1 MDPDPDQT
9 TDEQILSG
17 LRGGEQPRLT
27 ALRRAMEKYTFRL
40 GGLARKYVGESDP
53 HDVVDV
59 IDQTFHALWQ
69 NHHTIITGSLWSWL
83 AGVAANKSITLV
95 RQRERRRQHEQVS
108 LQAKSETGLSLEES
122 GELILIAQ
130 GIEDP
135 WSGMVLQEYIEQFA
149 LCVQHLPPIQK
160 AVGSVLLAALRQTR
174 ELPDNEA
181 LLREVRRITE
191 NPAFSLEALKSAK
204 KQILAKIRPA
214 FERCEQREKRT
225 PAS

>member
-40 GGLARKYVGESDP
+40 GGLARKFVGESDP
-53 HDVVDV
+53 HDVVDIV
-59 IDQTFHALWQ
+59 DQTFHALWQ
-69 NHHTIITGSLWSWL
+69 SHQTITGSLWSWL
-83 AGVAANKSITLV
+83 AGVAANKSFTIV
-95 RQRERRRQHEQVS
+95 RQRNRRWQDEQIS
-108 LQAKSETGLSLEES
+108 LQAQTETGLSLEES

-135 WSGMVLQEYIEQFA
+135 WSGMVLQEYIDQFD
-149 LCVQHLPPIQK
+149 LCVQKLPPIQK
-160 AVGSVLLAALRQTR
+160 VVGTAMLAALRQTG

-181 LLREVRRITE
+181 LLREIRRITE
-191 NPAFSLEALKSAK
+191 TPAFSLEALKSAK
-204 KQILAKIRPA
+204 KQILAKLRPA
-214 FERCEQREKRT
+214 FERCEQREKRS

>member
-17 LRGGEQPRLT
+17 LSGGEQPRLT

-59 IDQTFHALWQ
+59 IDQTFQALWQ
-69 NHHTIITGSLWSWL
+69 SHQTITGSLWSWL
-83 AGVAANKSITLV
+83 AGVAANKSLTLV
-95 RQRERRRQHEQVS
+95 RQRNRRRQHTPVS
-108 LQAKSETGLSLEES
+108 LQAKTETGLSLEES

-130 GIEDP
+130 GVEDP
-135 WSGMVLQEYIEQFA
+135 WSGIVLQEYIDQFA
-149 LCVQHLPPIQK
+149 SCVQHLPPIQK
-160 AVGSVLLAALRQTR
+160 VVGSAMLAALRQTGQ
-174 ELPDNEA
+174 LPDNEA
-181 LLREVRRITE
+181 LLREIRRITE

-214 FERCEQREKRT
+214 IERCEQREKRT

>member
-17 LRGGEQPRLT
+17 LSGGEQPRLT

-59 IDQTFHALWQ
+59 IDQTFQALWQ
-69 NHHTIITGSLWSWL
+69 SHQTITGSLWSWL
-83 AGVAANKSITLV
+83 AGVAANKSLTLV
-95 RQRERRRQHEQVS
+95 RQRNRRRQHTPVS
-108 LQAKSETGLSLEES
+108 LQAKTETGLSLEES

-130 GIEDP
+130 GVEDP
-135 WSGMVLQEYIEQFA
+135 WSGIVLQEYIDQFA
-149 LCVQHLPPIQK
+149 SCVQHLPPIQK
-160 AVGSVLLAALRQTR
+160 VVGSAMLAALRQTG

-181 LLREVRRITE
+181 LLREIRRITE

-214 FERCEQREKRT
+214 IERCEQREKRT

>member
-17 LRGGEQPRLT
+17 LKEGEQPRLT
-27 ALRRAMEKYTFRL
+27 ALRRAMERYTFRL
-40 GGLARKYVGESDP
+40 GGLVRKHVGESDP

-69 NHHTIITGSLWSWL
+69 NHHTITGSLWSWL
-83 AGVAANKSITLV
+83 AGVAVNKSITLV

-108 LQAKSETGLSLEES
+108 LQVQSETGLSLEES

-160 AVGSVLLAALRQTR
+160 AVGSVMLAALRQTG

-181 LLREVRRITE
+181 LLREVRRTTK

-204 KQILAKIRPA
+204 KQIVAKLRPA
-214 FERCEQREKRT
+214 FERCEQRKKRT
-225 PAS
+225 PTS